1 MSFFWDVATSSIV
14 LSMIALLLIA
24 ALVVGYFPLLKWF
37 PVLGQY
43 VPVAR
48 LASILVAALLSF
60 LFGYKV
66 ADDRAATAALRNELA
81 VARIDLAAAHKA
93 ADQADAARRELAAQ
107 SITDQVRIE
116 KYAEEL
122 KKRPNAACT
131 LTDDDFAGRM

>member
-48 LASILVAALLSF
+48 LASILAAALLSF

-66 ADDRAATAALRNELA
+66 ADDRATTSALRNELA

-107 SITDQVRIE
+107 SITDQIRIE

>member
-48 LASILVAALLSF
+48 LASILAAALLSF

-66 ADDRAATAALRNELA
+66 ADDRAATSALRNELA

-107 SITDQVRIE
+107 SITDQIRIE